1 LQVTYRRSI
10 IRICAFG
17 IIVVFFLKDIP
28 VRVIILK
35 VPMGM
40 HTFLAFCAEDDIQAS
55 VVEALYVLA
64 VYEVINNYLLVVR
77 RCEPTI
83 LEIHPARNS
92 NVLGTS
98 Q

>member
-1 LQVTYRRSI
+1 
-10 IRICAFG
+10 
-17 IIVVFFLKDIP
+17 
-28 VRVIILK
+28 
-35 VPMGM
+35 MGM

-98 Q
+98 QWKPREVTYHSKQVCTFCK